1 MKMMMINMNL
11 KSSRVSRSTS
21 REYDKYRQNFQSK
34 PSRFKLEAMNKS
46 SAKRVERANWDFKQ
60 SLWDSFEIVNVY
72 KRLERGLVLDD
83 SFSGA
88 DAQRRVHRKKG
99 ESKKSLT
106 NLFNL
111 ISSRRFKE
119 AEDPR
124 FPSRMLVGAVF
135 IKKKKTNLMKTCF
148 AGSFPTCLVGK
159 PSKFLSCAFSEKYF
173 HRNLLLQVPAL
184 S

>member
-1 MKMMMINMNL
+1 MKNKSEHEDDDDKHELEIL
-11 KSSRVSRSTS
+11 KGVAQSWHAHSGSSRSTS
-21 REYDKYRQNFQSK
+21 CEYDKNRQNFQSK

-72 KRLERGLVLDD
+72 KRLERELVLDD
-83 SFSGA
+83 SFSGV
-88 DAQRRVHRKKG
+88 DARRRVHRKKR
-99 ESKKSLT
+99 EISKKSLT

-124 FPSRMLVGAVF
+124 ED
-135 IKKKKTNLMKTCF
+135 NNQ
-148 AGSFPTCLVGK
+148 
-159 PSKFLSCAFSEKYF
+159 Y
-173 HRNLLLQVPAL
+173 
-184 S
+184 

>member
-1 MKMMMINMNL
+1 MKKKTEHEEDEYQHDLEIL
-11 KSSRVSRSTS
+11 KAVAQAWHGHSGSSRSTN
-21 REYDKYRQNFQSK
+21 EYDAYRQNFQSK

-46 SAKRVERANWDFKQ
+46 SAKRVERGNWDFKQ
-60 SLWDSFEIVNVY
+60 SLWDSYEIVNVY

-83 SFSGA
+83 SFSGV
-88 DAQRRVHRKKG
+88 DAQRRVHRKKR

-124 FPSRMLVGAVF
+124 ED
-135 IKKKKTNLMKTCF
+135 NNH
-148 AGSFPTCLVGK
+148 
-159 PSKFLSCAFSEKYF
+159 Y
-173 HRNLLLQVPAL
+173 
-184 S
+184 

>member
-1 MKMMMINMNL
+1 MKKKTEHEEDEHHRDLEIL
-11 KSSRVSRSTS
+11 KAVAQAWHGHSGSSRSTN
-21 REYDKYRQNFQSK
+21 EYDAYRQNFRSK

-72 KRLERGLVLDD
+72 KRLERELVLDD
-83 SFSGA
+83 SFSGV
-88 DAQRRVHRKKG
+88 DARRRVHRKKR
-99 ESKKSLT
+99 EISKKSLT

-124 FPSRMLVGAVF
+124 ED
-135 IKKKKTNLMKTCF
+135 NNQ
-148 AGSFPTCLVGK
+148 
-159 PSKFLSCAFSEKYF
+159 Y
-173 HRNLLLQVPAL
+173 
-184 S
+184 